1 MSNKKKSS
9 DDDQYYQR
17 MTLTGFEDIEPEK
30 VNKPSSVI
38 TTKKDS
44 YTYIGPVYR
53 YNICV
58 IDKFEVKTQAVSEA
72 QAINNVLYRAKK
84 KLGLSAG
91 AGGIKLKGTIYKDED
106 WK

>member
-1 MSNKKKSS
+1 MSNKKKIS
-9 DDDQYYQR
+9 DNDQYYQR
-17 MTLTGFEDIEPEK
+17 MTLTGFEDIEPVK
-30 VNKPSSVI
+30 VNKPSSVV

-53 YNICV
+53 YNVRV